1 MHPQD
6 EEKTAFITDS
16 ANYCYRVMPF
26 GLKNAGA
33 TYQRLMDKIFRHQI
47 GRNLEVYVDDM
58 VFKSDDL
65 GTYQSDLEEVFKQV
79 RKHDMRLNP
88 EKCVF
93 GIAGGKFLGFML
105 SARGIEANPDKCQSV
120 IGMRSPHNIKEVQVL
135 SGRLTSLSRFLP
147 CLAETAKPILRL
159 LKKANKF
166 TWTGECEES
175 FKILKHRLGTPPI
188 LSKPDPSLNM
198 IVYLCVSNEAIS
210 AVLVQEKE
218 SQKPVYFVSRMLQDA
233 EKRYQLLE
241 KMALGLVHTARRLR
255 QYFHSHKV
263 IVRTDCPI
271 AKVLRKPELAGRM
284 MAWSVELSEFDIA
297 FEPRGPIKS
306 QCLVDFVNELQPMG
320 HFEND
325 QWVLRVDGSSNNQGS
340 GAGII
345 LEGPTGLALE
355 QSLRFAFKASNNQA
369 EYEALLA
376 GLRLAREVGV
386 QNLLCWTDS
395 KVVSEKV
402 NENFQVKDAQ
412 LLKYYHTFQNMC
424 QHFDQVSVK
433 HTPCEHND
441 RADQLARL
449 ATSNQK
455 PGQLRTTLHL
465 ELSTPS
471 IEVVECLSVSEQ
483 SATWMTDILRF
494 ITEGV
499 GLTCPSAAKKLRTQ
513 AARYSVIGGELFR
526 RDFSSPLLKC
536 LNNEEANYVLR
547 EVHEGIC
554 GSHSGGRTLATKV
567 LRAGYYWPTLKFDC
581 MEFVKK
587 CIQCQKHGNL
597 IHASAEQLHSITSP
611 WPFAIWGMDILGPFP
626 LAKGQCKF
634 LLVAVDYFTKWIEAE
649 PLATITANNVQKF
662 LWKSVI
668 TRFGIPHAI
677 ITNNGLQFV
686 DQKFNKFLQDL
697 GIKHRFTSVEHPQSN
712 GQAEAAN
719 KVILSELK
727 KRLGT
732 AKGTWA
738 EELLEVLW
746 AYRCTPQS
754 TTQETPF
761 RLTYGV
767 DAMIPVEV
775 GEPSFRRAHF
785 DELTNDASIRV
796 DIDLVDE
803 VRAKAQIVA
812 EACKQRMT
820 RRFNSNLTKRSF
832 KEGDLVWRVQ
842 GSARRN
848 PREGKLAANWDG
860 PFRVRHS
867 LDNGAYKLEELSG
880 KIIPRT
886 WNASHLKTYYS

>member
-1 MHPQD
+1 
-6 EEKTAFITDS
+6 
-16 ANYCYRVMPF
+16 
-26 GLKNAGA
+26 
-33 TYQRLMDKIFRHQI
+33 
-47 GRNLEVYVDDM
+47 
-58 VFKSDDL
+58 
-65 GTYQSDLEEVFKQV
+65 
-79 RKHDMRLNP
+79 
-88 EKCVF
+88 
-93 GIAGGKFLGFML
+93 ML
-105 SARGIEANPDKCQSV
+105 SARGIEANPNKCQSV
-120 IGMRSPHNIKEVQVL
+120 IGMRSPHNIK
-135 SGRLTSLSRFLP
+135 
-147 CLAETAKPILRL
+147 
-159 LKKANKF
+159 
-166 TWTGECEES
+166 ECEES

-369 EYEALLA
+369 EYEALLV

-395 KVVSEKV
+395 KVVSEQV

-433 HTPCEHND
+433 HTPREHND

-449 ATSNQK
+449 ATSNRK

-499 GLTCPSAAKKLRTQ
+499 VPTCPLAAKKLRTQ
-513 AARYSVIGGELFR
+513 AARYSVIGGEHFR
-526 RDFSSPLLKC
+526 RGFSSPLLKC

-567 LRAGYYWPTLKFDC
+567 LRAGYY
-581 MEFVKK
+581 
-587 CIQCQKHGNL
+587 
-597 IHASAEQLHSITSP
+597 
-611 WPFAIWGMDILGPFP
+611 
-626 LAKGQCKF
+626 
-634 LLVAVDYFTKWIEAE
+634 
-649 PLATITANNVQKF
+649 
-662 LWKSVI
+662 
-668 TRFGIPHAI
+668 
-677 ITNNGLQFV
+677 
-686 DQKFNKFLQDL
+686 
-697 GIKHRFTSVEHPQSN
+697 
-712 GQAEAAN
+712 
-719 KVILSELK
+719 
-727 KRLGT
+727 
-732 AKGTWA
+732 
-738 EELLEVLW
+738 
-746 AYRCTPQS
+746 
-754 TTQETPF
+754 
-761 RLTYGV
+761 
-767 DAMIPVEV
+767 
-775 GEPSFRRAHF
+775 
-785 DELTNDASIRV
+785 
-796 DIDLVDE
+796 
-803 VRAKAQIVA
+803 
-812 EACKQRMT
+812 
-820 RRFNSNLTKRSF
+820 
-832 KEGDLVWRVQ
+832 
-842 GSARRN
+842 
-848 PREGKLAANWDG
+848 
-860 PFRVRHS
+860 
-867 LDNGAYKLEELSG
+867 
-880 KIIPRT
+880 
-886 WNASHLKTYYS
+886 